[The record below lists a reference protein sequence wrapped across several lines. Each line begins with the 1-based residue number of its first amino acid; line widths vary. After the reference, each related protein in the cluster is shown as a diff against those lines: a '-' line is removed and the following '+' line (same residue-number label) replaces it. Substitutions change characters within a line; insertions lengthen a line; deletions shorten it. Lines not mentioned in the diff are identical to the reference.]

1 MLGKLKKIYNIYFEL
16 FSNNLS
22 TIKKYHVIIYNKTC
36 HLVIII

>member
-22 TIKKYHVIIYNKTC
+22 TIKISYDNI
-36 HLVIII
+36 